1 MTNLNISKNIKKNVQ
16 TRFHG
21 THITCHI
28 NFKLLY
34 EFSVTLI
41 LNYYI
46 SLEHYFFFFFFF
58 PNIRVYLVDY
68 YRYCNVIVILMV

>member
-1 MTNLNISKNIKKNVQ
+1 MTNLNIFENLKKNVQTRYNLFFIQQQYIVMTNLNISKNIKKNVQ

-46 SLEHYFFFFFFF
+46 SLE
-58 PNIRVYLVDY
+58 L
-68 YRYCNVIVILMV
+68 

>member
-1 MTNLNISKNIKKNVQ
+1 MTNLNIFENFKKNVQTRYNLFFIQQQYIVMTKFKNIKKNVQ

-46 SLEHYFFFFFFF
+46 SLE
-58 PNIRVYLVDY
+58 L
-68 YRYCNVIVILMV
+68 